1 MRRSRQSTGSNEPK
15 GIPKHKGVLSG
26 DENPEAVNMSLD
38 SPESQEEAGATA
50 RSPLPDP
57 TYDPEEEARML
68 LDQAKTEPQ
77 EEPTEVK
84 AESPV
89 YVAPG
94 SSPEYV
100 APGSSPGSSK
110 GRSPSPL
117 STLYSQVRGTDPR

>member
-1 MRRSRQSTGSNEPK
+1 
-15 GIPKHKGVLSG
+15 
-26 DENPEAVNMSLD
+26 MSLD
-38 SPESQEEAGATA
+38 SPESQEEAGAAA
-50 RSPLPDP
+50 RSPSPDS

-68 LDQAKTEPQ
+68 LDQAETEPQ

-100 APGSSPGSSK
+100 APGPSPGSSK
-110 GRSPSPL
+110 GKSPSPL
-117 STLYSQVRGTDPR
+117 STL